1 MAGPGPGRRAKIVT
15 TMSLYR
21 DRGVVLR
28 TYKLGEADRIVVL
41 LTSDHG
47 KVRAVAKGVRRTK
60 SRFGGRL
67 EPLNHVE
74 LLLYEGRELDIV
86 TQAEMIETW
95 RPLHE
100 DLTRLAQGVAM
111 AEATEQVAQE
121 REPSEPLYRML
132 VGALR
137 TLAARSTPLVVAA
150 FYWKLLSLDGA
161 GPVLTSC
168 ASCGSA
174 PPGAPL
180 VAFDIAEGGAL
191 CRGCR
196 RGQALSPAALEIVGW
211 ILGGQLA
218 RALEMPASAVTGEV
232 AHLATVSLEQ
242 HLERRLRALH
252 VLEPYLLEPLY

>member
-1 MAGPGPGRRAKIVT
+1 
-15 TMSLYR
+15 MSLYR

-41 LTSDHG
+41 ITPGHG

-67 EPLNHVE
+67 EPLSHVE

-86 TQAEMIETW
+86 TQAEIIEPW

-100 DLTRLAQGVAM
+100 DLDRVAQGLAM
-111 AEATEQVAQE
+111 AEATEQVGQE

-137 TLAARSTPLVVAA
+137 ILAERSSPLVVGAY
-150 FYWKLLSLDGA
+150 YWKLLSLDGA
-161 GPVLTSC
+161 GPILGSC
-168 ASCGSA
+168 ASCGSS
-174 PPGAPL
+174 PPVAPL

-191 CRGCR
+191 CRPCR
-196 RGQALSPAALEIVGW
+196 RGQPVSPAALELLGW
-211 ILGGQLA
+211 ILGGQLG
-218 RALEMPASAVTGEV
+218 RALEMPASATTAEV
-232 AHLATVSLEQ
+232 ASLATVSLER

-252 VLEPYLLEPLY
+252 TLEHT

>member
-1 MAGPGPGRRAKIVT
+1 
-15 TMSLYR
+15 MSLYR

-41 LTSDHG
+41 VTSGHG
-47 KVRAVAKGVRRTK
+47 KVRAVAKGIRRTK

-67 EPLNHVE
+67 EPLSHVD
-74 LLLYEGRELDIV
+74 LLFYEGRELDIV
-86 TQAEMIETW
+86 TQAETIEPW

-100 DLTRLAQGVAM
+100 DLNCLAQGMAM

-121 REPSEPLYRML
+121 REPSEALYRML

-137 TLAARSTPLVVAA
+137 TLAARSGPLVVAA

-161 GPVLTSC
+161 GPVLDFC
-168 ASCGSA
+168 ASCGSS
-174 PPGAPL
+174 PPASPL

-191 CRGCR
+191 CRDAG
-196 RGQALSPAALEIVGW
+196 GASLSALPLWNCWGGSWRAVG
-211 ILGGQLA
+211 

-232 AHLATVSLEQ
+232 ANLATISLER
-242 HLERRLRALH
+242 HLERRLRSLH
-252 VLEPYLLEPLY
+252 TLERT

>member
-1 MAGPGPGRRAKIVT
+1 
-15 TMSLYR
+15 MSLYR

-41 LTSDHG
+41 LTSGHG
-47 KVRAVAKGVRRTK
+47 KVRAVAKGIRRTK

-86 TQAEMIETW
+86 TQAEMVEPW

-100 DLTRLAQGVAM
+100 DLNRLAQGMAM

-121 REPSEPLYRML
+121 REPSAALYRML

-137 TLAARSTPLVVAA
+137 TLVERSGPLVVGA

-161 GPVLTSC
+161 SPVLTCC
-168 ASCGSA
+168 ASCGSG
-174 PPGAPL
+174 PPAAPL
-180 VAFDIAEGGAL
+180 VAFDIGEGGAL
-191 CRGCR
+191 CRACR
-196 RGQALSPAALEIVGW
+196 RGQRLSPAALELLGW

-218 RALEMPASAVTGEV
+218 RALEMPASATTGEV
-232 AHLATVSLEQ
+232 ANLATVSLER

-252 VLEPYLLEPLY
+252 TLERS

>member
-1 MAGPGPGRRAKIVT
+1 
-15 TMSLYR
+15 MSLYR

-28 TYKLGEADRIVVL
+28 TYKLGEADRIVVF
-41 LTSDHG
+41 LTSGHG

-67 EPLNHVE
+67 EPLSHVE

-86 TQAEMIETW
+86 TQAEMIEPW
-95 RPLHE
+95 RPLRD
-100 DLTRLAQGVAM
+100 DLIRLSQGIAM

-121 REPSEPLYRML
+121 REPSDALYRML

-137 TLAARSTPLVVAA
+137 TLAERSSPLVVAA

-161 GPVLTSC
+161 GPVLSSC
-168 ASCGSA
+168 ASCGSS
-174 PPGAPL
+174 PPATPL
-180 VAFDIAEGGAL
+180 VAFDLAEGGAL

-196 RGQALSPAALEIVGW
+196 RGQPLSPAALELMRW

-218 RALEMPASAVTGEV
+218 RALEMPASATTGEV
-232 AHLATVSLEQ
+232 AHLATVSLER
-242 HLERRLRALH
+242 HLERHMRALSI
-252 VLEPYLLEPLY
+252 LELT

>member
-1 MAGPGPGRRAKIVT
+1 
-15 TMSLYR
+15 MSLYR

-41 LTSDHG
+41 ITSGHG
-47 KVRAVAKGVRRTK
+47 KVRAVAKGIRRTK

-67 EPLNHVE
+67 EPLSHVE

-86 TQAEMIETW
+86 TQAEMVEPW
-95 RPLHE
+95 RLLHE
-100 DLTRLAQGVAM
+100 DLSRLAQGMAM

-121 REPSEPLYRML
+121 REPSGPLYRML

-137 TLAARSTPLVVAA
+137 TLAERSSPLVVAA

-168 ASCGSA
+168 ASCGSS
-174 PPGAPL
+174 PPAAPL
-180 VAFDIAEGGAL
+180 VAFDIAEGGTL
-191 CRGCR
+191 CRTCR
-196 RGQALSPAALEIVGW
+196 RGQPLSPAALELLGW

-218 RALEMPASAVTGEV
+218 RALQMPASATTGEV
-232 AHLATVSLEQ
+232 SNLATISLEQ
-242 HLERRLRALH
+242 HLEKRLRALH
-252 VLEPYLLEPLY
+252 TLEHT

>member
-1 MAGPGPGRRAKIVT
+1 
-15 TMSLYR
+15 MSLYR

-41 LTSDHG
+41 LTSGHG

-67 EPLNHVE
+67 EPLSHVE

-86 TQAEMIETW
+86 TQAEIIEPW

-100 DLTRLAQGVAM
+100 DLSRVAQGLAM

-121 REPSEPLYRML
+121 REASDPLYRML

-137 TLAARSTPLVVAA
+137 TLAEGSGPLVVGA

-168 ASCGSA
+168 ANCGSS
-174 PPGAPL
+174 PPAAPL
-180 VAFDIAEGGAL
+180 VAFDIGEGGTL
-191 CRGCR
+191 CRLCR
-196 RGQALSPAALEIVGW
+196 RGQPVSPAALELLGW
-211 ILGGQLA
+211 ILGGQLG
-218 RALEMPASAVTGEV
+218 RALEMPASATTAEV
-232 AHLATVSLEQ
+232 LTLATVSLER

-252 VLEPYLLEPLY
+252 TLEHT

>member
-1 MAGPGPGRRAKIVT
+1 
-15 TMSLYR
+15 MSLYR

-41 LTSDHG
+41 LTPGHG

-60 SRFGGRL
+60 SRIGGRL
-67 EPLNHVE
+67 EPLSHVE

-86 TQAEMIETW
+86 SQAETVEPW
-95 RPLHE
+95 RPLRE
-100 DLTRLAQGVAM
+100 DLTRLSYGFAM
-111 AEATEQVAQE
+111 AEAAEQVAQE

-137 TLAARSTPLVVAA
+137 TLVARPGPLVVAS

-161 GPVLTSC
+161 GPVLDAC
-168 ASCGSA
+168 AHCGAGAAGVAGLGSGASA
-174 PPGAPL
+174 AGAPL
-180 VAFDIAEGGAL
+180 VAFDIGEGGAL

-196 RGQALSPAALEIVGW
+196 RGQALSPAALELISW
-211 ILGGQLA
+211 ILNGHLS
-218 RALEMPASAVTGEV
+218 RALEQPASTTTGEV
-232 AHLATVSLEQ
+232 THLATVSLEQ

-252 VLEPYLLEPLY
+252 TLEPATTA

>member
-1 MAGPGPGRRAKIVT
+1 
-15 TMSLYR
+15 MSLYR

-28 TYKLGEADRIVVL
+28 TYKLGEADRIVVF
-41 LTSDHG
+41 LTSGHG

-67 EPLNHVE
+67 EPLSHVE

-86 TQAEMIETW
+86 TQAEMIEPW
-95 RPLHE
+95 RPLRD
-100 DLTRLAQGVAM
+100 DLIRLSQGIAM

-121 REPSEPLYRML
+121 REPSDALYRML

-137 TLAARSTPLVVAA
+137 TLAERSSPLVVAA

-161 GPVLTSC
+161 GPVLSAC
-168 ASCGSA
+168 ASCGSG
-174 PPGAPL
+174 PPATPL
-180 VAFDIAEGGAL
+180 VAFDLAEGGAL

-196 RGQALSPAALEIVGW
+196 RGQPLSPAALEVMRW

-218 RALEMPASAVTGEV
+218 RALEMPASATTGEV
-232 AHLATVSLEQ
+232 AHLATVSLER
-242 HLERRLRALH
+242 HLERHMRALNI
-252 VLEPYLLEPLY
+252 LELT

>member
-1 MAGPGPGRRAKIVT
+1 
-15 TMSLYR
+15 MSLYR

-28 TYKLGEADRIVVL
+28 TYKLGEADRIIVL
-41 LTSDHG
+41 ITSGHG

-67 EPLNHVE
+67 EPLNHVD

-86 TQAEMIETW
+86 TQAEMIEPW

-100 DLTRLAQGVAM
+100 DLNRLAQGMAM

-121 REPSEPLYRML
+121 REPSGPLYQML

-137 TLAARSTPLVVAA
+137 TLADRSGPLVVAA
-150 FYWKLLSLDGA
+150 FYWKLLALDGA

-168 ASCGSA
+168 ASCGSS
-174 PPGAPL
+174 PPAAPL

-191 CRGCR
+191 CRSCR
-196 RGQALSPAALEIVGW
+196 RGQSLSPASLELLGW
-211 ILGGQLA
+211 ILGGQLG
-218 RALEMPASAVTGEV
+218 RALEMPASAITGEV
-232 AHLATVSLEQ
+232 ANLATVSVER
-242 HLERRLRALH
+242 HLERRLRSLH
-252 VLEPYLLEPLY
+252 TLERT

>member
-1 MAGPGPGRRAKIVT
+1 
-15 TMSLYR
+15 MSLYR

-41 LTSDHG
+41 ITSGHG

-67 EPLNHVE
+67 EPLNHVD

-86 TQAEMIETW
+86 TQAEMIEPW

-100 DLTRLAQGVAM
+100 DLNRLAQGMAM

-121 REPSEPLYRML
+121 REPSGPLYQML

-137 TLAARSTPLVVAA
+137 TLADRSGPLVVAA
-150 FYWKLLSLDGA
+150 FYWKLLALDGA

-168 ASCGSA
+168 ASCGSS
-174 PPGAPL
+174 PPAAPL

-191 CRGCR
+191 CRSCR
-196 RGQALSPAALEIVGW
+196 RGQSLSPASLELLGW
-211 ILGGQLA
+211 ILGGQLG
-218 RALEMPASAVTGEV
+218 RALEMPASAITGEV
-232 AHLATVSLEQ
+232 ANLATVSVER
-242 HLERRLRALH
+242 HLERRLRSLH
-252 VLEPYLLEPLY
+252 TLERT

>member
-1 MAGPGPGRRAKIVT
+1 
-15 TMSLYR
+15 MSLYR

-41 LTSDHG
+41 VTSGHG

-67 EPLNHVE
+67 EPLNHVD

-86 TQAEMIETW
+86 TQAEMIEPW

-100 DLTRLAQGVAM
+100 DLNRLAQGMAM

-121 REPSEPLYRML
+121 REPSGPLYQML

-137 TLAARSTPLVVAA
+137 TLADRSGPLVVAA
-150 FYWKLLSLDGA
+150 FYWKLLALDGA

-168 ASCGSA
+168 ASCGSS
-174 PPGAPL
+174 PPAAPL

-191 CRGCR
+191 CRLCR
-196 RGQALSPAALEIVGW
+196 RGQSLSPASLELLGW
-211 ILGGQLA
+211 ILGGQLG
-218 RALEMPASAVTGEV
+218 RALEMPASAITGEV
-232 AHLATVSLEQ
+232 ANLATISVER
-242 HLERRLRALH
+242 HLERRLRSLH
-252 VLEPYLLEPLY
+252 TLERT

>member
-1 MAGPGPGRRAKIVT
+1 
-15 TMSLYR
+15 MSLYR

-28 TYKLGEADRIVVL
+28 TYKLGEADRIVVF
-41 LTSDHG
+41 LTSGHG

-67 EPLNHVE
+67 EPLSHVE

-86 TQAEMIETW
+86 TQAEMIEPW
-95 RPLHE
+95 RPLRD
-100 DLTRLAQGVAM
+100 DLIRLSQGIAM

-121 REPSEPLYRML
+121 REPSDALYRML

-137 TLAARSTPLVVAA
+137 TLAERSSPLVVAA

-161 GPVLTSC
+161 GPVLSAC
-168 ASCGSA
+168 ASCGSG
-174 PPGAPL
+174 PPATPL
-180 VAFDIAEGGAL
+180 VAFDLAEGGAL

-196 RGQALSPAALEIVGW
+196 RGQPLSPAALELMRW

-218 RALEMPASAVTGEV
+218 RALEMPASATTGEV
-232 AHLATVSLEQ
+232 AHLATVSLER
-242 HLERRLRALH
+242 HLERHMRALNI
-252 VLEPYLLEPLY
+252 LELT